1 METRWYFF
9 IPIVPILIVL
19 LMLVIFGAVIITF
32 LGHGIYTYRW
42 YIFGFFSLVFLINF
56 IALLRV
62 SDVICGLSFLI
73 GTSSVLFYIY
83 NRSLLFA
90 VNNNDNFHI
99 NLDYIL
105 CVIFYIVISILLS
118 IVVISLSHTL
128 LDEDYTYSIIDN
140 YRESVKYFFKMLGIS
155 AVGWGFNAFV
165 FFVVVPI
172 YSFSY

>member
-1 METRWYFF
+1 MEKRWYFF
-9 IPIVPILIVL
+9 IPFAPVLVVL
-19 LMLVIFGAVIITF
+19 LMLVIFGAVMITF
-32 LGHGIYTYRW
+32 LGHGVYTYRW
-42 YIFGFFSLVFLINF
+42 YIFGFFCLIFLINF
-56 IALLRV
+56 IVLLRA
-62 SDVICGLSFLI
+62 SDVICGLSFLVS
-73 GTSSVLFYIY
+73 TSSVLYYIF

-90 VNNNDNFHI
+90 VDNPDSIHI

-105 CVIFYIVISILLS
+105 CIIFYIVISILLS
-118 IVVISLSHTL
+118 IAVICLSHVL

-140 YRESVKYFFKMLGIS
+140 YRESIKYFFKMLGIS